1 MEDERDW
8 KLGLYFCNAAYVA
21 TINAIAN
28 AFGKKGNAEY
38 MKEQILSNVSDEVD
52 EERELRRMLL
62 YEEQWAIND
71 RMRGLPETKIL

>member
-38 MKEQILSNVSDEVD
+38 MKEPILSNVSDEVD